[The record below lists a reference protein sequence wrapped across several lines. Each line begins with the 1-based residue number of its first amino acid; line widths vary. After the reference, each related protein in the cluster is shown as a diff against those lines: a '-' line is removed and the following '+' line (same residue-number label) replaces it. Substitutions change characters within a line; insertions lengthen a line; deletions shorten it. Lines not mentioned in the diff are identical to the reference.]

1 MLNFSWLNPH
11 REIGLLLLRA
21 SVGVIMM
28 LHGWPKLAGG
38 EAIWVKVGAAM
49 QYLGIGFWPA
59 FWGFL
64 AAVAETLGGFLLVIG
79 FLTRPAAL
87 ALTGTMVVATMT
99 AWHTSGGEYRIWAHP
114 AVVGLVCLS
123 IFIVGAGRY
132 SVDRN

>member
-1 MLNFSWLNPH
+1 ML
-11 REIGLLLLRA
+11 
-21 SVGVIMM
+21 

-38 EAIWVKVGAAM
+38 EAAWIRVGAAM
-49 QYLGIGFWPA
+49 EHLGISYWPA

-64 AAVAETLGGFLLVIG
+64 AAMAETLGGALLVLG

-87 ALTGTMVVATMT
+87 ALTGTMVVATIT
-99 AWHTSGGEYRIWAHP
+99 AFDTSGGEYRIWAHP

-123 IFIVGAGRY
+123 IVILGAGRY